1 MGAMSVPARDLTLV
15 DEALLLGAGVAL
27 ISERT
32 GRPLEAWQQRIVDR
46 TMVAFLTSIASED
59 R

>member
-1 MGAMSVPARDLTLV
+1 MSMPTRDLTLV

-27 ISERT
+27 LSERT
-32 GRPLEAWQQRIVDR
+32 GLPLEAWQQRIVDR
-46 TMVAFLTSIASED
+46 SMVAFVTSIASED